1 MEKNP
6 LIAKALVIGIILLFV
21 GIAYA
26 PVICAQDDTIISKT
40 FSIPK
45 KEDTVS
51 ITVREYKA
59 DGTIGK
65 SVVKMTQEQERG
77 FRAELKSVKDM
88 DTRLSIYKKYHLIPQ
103 DVTDE
108 KLRLGMEEKARRFGP
123 EIEMLQNYMTNLK
136 SNNFLSEHFCMN
148 FFCRVDTFVVGSLR
162 FLCGS
167 SFITSVLN
175 NYISPILPSIDLF
188 QIIVGF
194 GGGLGTTNGILPDSF
209 IFGFAIA
216 FFIFGFVGYYISQSW
231 APTFFISEIDLSLGY
246 AVASLG
252 FTAFPWYYDPYYP

>member
-1 MEKNP
+1 MKRKC
-6 LIAKALVIGIILLFV
+6 LAIGIILLFV
-21 GIAYA
+21 VIACSPAIY
-26 PVICAQDDTIISKT
+26 AQDDTIVSKT

-45 KEDTVS
+45 NEDTVS
-51 ITVREYKA
+51 ITVLEYKP

-65 SVVKMTQEQERG
+65 SVVKMTQEQEKR
-77 FRAELKSVKDM
+77 FRAELKSVKDT
-88 DTRLSIYKKYHLIPQ
+88 DTRLSIYKQYNLIPQ
-103 DVTDE
+103 DVTYE
-108 KLRLGMEEKARRFGP
+108 ELRLGMEEKARRFGS
-123 EIEMLQNYMTNLK
+123 EIEMLQKYIINSK
-136 SNNFLSEHFCMN
+136 SNNFQLKHFCMN

-167 SFITSVLN
+167 SFITSVIN

-188 QIIVGF
+188 QIIIGF

-216 FFIFGFVGYYISQSW
+216 FFIFGFVGYYVSQSW

-246 AVASLG
+246 AVAGLG
-252 FTAFPWYYDPYYP
+252 FTAFPWYYPYYP